1 MIYSWYT
8 NYNFKTIIINNSLNW
23 ESISIRSIRI
33 FCSTN
38 SWINCYN
45 SKHRSMILAYVEV
58 SSCCIWSPRNSSV
71 LCTIICYTW
80 CLISSSCWS
89 RSFDIKWMSTSTYV
103 KVDSISYHH
112 IKWWIIS
119 RTKCLFSICSS
130 KNIMWCTTISYVE
143 IECLCISCWC
153 SICIITCKT
162 YSCYFYRIIF
172 N

>member
-80 CLISSSCWS
+80 CLVSCS
-89 RSFDIKWMSTSTYV
+89 CCRRSLNVEWMSTSTYV
-103 KVDSISYHH
+103 KVDSISCHH
-112 IKWWIIS
+112 SNWWIIS
-119 RTKCLFSICSS
+119 RTMCLISICSS
-130 KNIMWCTTISYVE
+130 KNPMWWTTIWYVY
-143 IECLCISCWC
+143 IEFLCISFWC
-153 SICIITCKT
+153 CTLWTCKSKT
-162 YSCYFYRIIF
+162 C
-172 N
+172 